1 MLFNNEGVLA
11 KNVFKLKKFPGVVF
25 DTLLDMKKF
34 LALDDRDTV
43 FDYCKRTGD
52 VIMAK
57 RLDLEHE
64 HFRTWYNVKRGI
76 GV

>member
-1 MLFNNEGVLA
+1 MLFNEGVTA

-25 DTLLDMKKF
+25 DSLLEMKKF
-34 LALDDRDTV
+34 LELDYSDTV

-57 RLDLEHE
+57 RIDIDHE

-76 GV
+76 GL

>member
-1 MLFNNEGVLA
+1 MLFNEGVTA
-11 KNVFKLKKFPGVVF
+11 KNIFKLKKFPGVVF
-25 DTLLDMKKF
+25 DSLLEMKKF
-34 LALDDRDTV
+34 LALDYSDTV

-57 RLDLEHE
+57 RIDIDHE

>member
-1 MLFNNEGVLA
+1 MLFNEGVTA

-25 DTLLDMKKF
+25 DSLLEMKKF
-34 LALDDRDTV
+34 LALDYSDTV

-57 RLDLEHE
+57 RIDINHE

>member
-1 MLFNNEGVLA
+1 MLFNEGVTA

-25 DTLLDMKKF
+25 DSLLEMKKF
-34 LALDDRDTV
+34 LALDYNDTV

-57 RLDLEHE
+57 RIDIDHE

>member
-1 MLFNNEGVLA
+1 MLFNEGVTA

-25 DTLLDMKKF
+25 DSLLEMKKF
-34 LALDDRDTV
+34 LALEYQDTV

>member
-1 MLFNNEGVLA
+1 MLFNEGVTA

-25 DTLLDMKKF
+25 DSLLEMKNF
-34 LALDDRDTV
+34 LALDYSDTV

-57 RLDLEHE
+57 RIDIDHE

>member
-1 MLFNNEGVLA
+1 MLLNNEGVLA

>member
-1 MLFNNEGVLA
+1 MLFNEGVLA

-34 LALDDRDTV
+34 LSLDSQDTV

-57 RLDLEHE
+57 RIDRGHE

>member
-1 MLFNNEGVLA
+1 MLFNKGVTA
-11 KNVFKLKKFPGVVF
+11 KNVFKLKKFPGVIF
-25 DTLLDMKKF
+25 DSLLEMKKF
-34 LALDDRDTV
+34 LALDFEDTV

-57 RLDLEHE
+57 RTDIDHE

>member
-1 MLFNNEGVLA
+1 MLFNEGVTA

-25 DTLLDMKKF
+25 DSLLEMKKF
-34 LALDDRDTV
+34 LALDYSDTV

-57 RLDLEHE
+57 RTDIDHE

>member
-34 LALDDRDTV
+34 LALDNQDTV

-64 HFRTWYNVKRGI
+64 HFKTWYNVKRGI

>member
-1 MLFNNEGVLA
+1 MLFNEGVTA
-11 KNVFKLKKFPGVVF
+11 KNVFKLKKFLGVVF
-25 DTLLDMKKF
+25 DSLLEMKKF
-34 LALDDRDTV
+34 LALEYQDTV

>member
-1 MLFNNEGVLA
+1 MLFNEGVTA

-25 DTLLDMKKF
+25 DSLLEMKKF
-34 LALDDRDTV
+34 LALDYSDTV

-57 RLDLEHE
+57 RIDIDHE

-76 GV
+76 RV

>member
-1 MLFNNEGVLA
+1 MLFNEGVTA

-25 DTLLDMKKF
+25 DSLLEMKKF
-34 LALDDRDTV
+34 LALDYSDTV

-57 RLDLEHE
+57 RTDIDHE

-76 GV
+76 GI

>member
-1 MLFNNEGVLA
+1 MLFNEGVTA

-25 DTLLDMKKF
+25 DSLLEMKKF
-34 LALDDRDTV
+34 LALDYSDTV

-57 RLDLEHE
+57 RIDIDHE
-64 HFRTWYNVKRGI
+64 QFRTWYNVKRGI

>member
-1 MLFNNEGVLA
+1 MLFNEGVTA
-11 KNVFKLKKFPGVVF
+11 KNIFKLKKFPGVIF
-25 DTLLDMKKF
+25 DSLLEMKKF
-34 LALDDRDTV
+34 LALDFDDTV

-57 RLDLEHE
+57 RIDIDHE

>member
-1 MLFNNEGVLA
+1 MLFNEGVTA

-25 DTLLDMKKF
+25 DSLLEMKKF
-34 LALDDRDTV
+34 LALDYSDTV

-57 RLDLEHE
+57 RIDIDHE

>member
-1 MLFNNEGVLA
+1 MLFNEGVTD

-25 DTLLDMKKF
+25 DSLLEMKKF
-34 LALDDRDTV
+34 LALDYSDTV

-57 RLDLEHE
+57 RIDIDHE
-64 HFRTWYNVKRGI
+64 HFRTWYNVK
-76 GV
+76 

>member
-1 MLFNNEGVLA
+1 MLFNEGVNA

-25 DTLLDMKKF
+25 DTILDMKKF
-34 LALDDRDTV
+34 LALDSKDTV

-57 RLDLEHE
+57 RIERGHD
-64 HFRTWYNVKRGI
+64 HFRTWYNYKRGI

>member
-1 MLFNNEGVLA
+1 MLFNEGVTA

-25 DTLLDMKKF
+25 DSLLEMKKF
-34 LALDDRDTV
+34 LALNYSDTV

-57 RLDLEHE
+57 RIDIDHQ

>member
-1 MLFNNEGVLA
+1 MLFNEGVTA
-11 KNVFKLKKFPGVVF
+11 KNIFKLKKFPGVVF
-25 DTLLDMKKF
+25 DSLLEMKKF
-34 LALDDRDTV
+34 LALDFDDTV

-57 RLDLEHE
+57 RIDIDHE

>member
-1 MLFNNEGVLA
+1 
-11 KNVFKLKKFPGVVF
+11 
-25 DTLLDMKKF
+25 MKKF
-34 LALDDRDTV
+34 LALEYQDTV

-57 RLDLEHE
+57 RIDIDHE

>member
-1 MLFNNEGVLA
+1 MLFNEGVTA

-25 DTLLDMKKF
+25 DSLLEMKKF
-34 LALDDRDTV
+34 LALDFNDTV

-57 RLDLEHE
+57 RIDIDHE

>member
-1 MLFNNEGVLA
+1 MSFNEGVTA
-11 KNVFKLKKFPGVVF
+11 KNVLKLKKFPGVVF

-34 LALDDRDTV
+34 LALDSQDTV

-57 RLDLEHE
+57 RIDIGHE
-64 HFRTWYNVKRGI
+64 HFRTWYDVKRGI

>member
-1 MLFNNEGVLA
+1 MLFNEGVTA

-25 DTLLDMKKF
+25 DSLLEMKKF
-34 LALDDRDTV
+34 LALDYSDTV

-57 RLDLEHE
+57 RIDIGHE